1 VLTPRGGNGRTVTYV
16 MIFRGGGRA
25 IRWTA
30 VALVLGAAACS
41 GAACSGARSN
51 GQAHQAR
58 QPATEYAAGKR
69 FTVTFSAKA
78 LNEASSAGVNVQ
90 HLVAGALDHI
100 NALLPG
106 PPNTVSVIY
115 GGDPADLVTQTGT
128 SGVTNSAGGAVVV
141 AFGPTAQA
149 GLGKALAW
157 LPHTLAHEVDHS
169 VRALAGP
176 GTGFGVNL
184 RDEIVSEG
192 IASAFD
198 EAAFT
203 GPPNPYDRAISRS
216 QECTLWRRAQP
227 LLGQP
232 DTSDSLYDQWFFGGG
247 GVPHWTAFT
256 IGYEILKDYLRLHP
270 GTIWAKLTAATAT
283 AILAGSHYQ
292 PCSSASR

>member
-1 VLTPRGGNGRTVTYV
+1 MV
-16 MIFRGGGRA
+16 IFREGGRA
-25 IRWTA
+25 FRWTA
-30 VALVLGAAACS
+30 VAALVLGAAACS
-41 GAACSGARSN
+41 GVRSN
-51 GQAHQAR
+51 GQAHQAS

-78 LNEASSAGVNVQ
+78 LNEASSAGVNLP
-90 HLVAGALDHI
+90 HLVARALDHI

-106 PPNTVSVIY
+106 PPSTVSVLY
-115 GGDPADLVTQTGT
+115 DGDPAGLITQTGT

-149 GLGKALAW
+149 GIGKALRW

-169 VRALAGP
+169 VRAVAGP
-176 GTGFGVNL
+176 GAGSGVNL
-184 RDEIVSEG
+184 LDEIVSEG
-192 IASAFD
+192 IASVFD
-198 EAAFT
+198 EAAFA

-216 QECTLWRRAQP
+216 QECTLWQRAQP

-256 IGYEILKDYLRLHP
+256 IGYDMLKDYLRLHP
-270 GTIWAKLTAATAT
+270 GTSWAELTAATAT
-283 AILAGSHYQ
+283 TILTRSHYQ
-292 PCSSASR
+292 PCS